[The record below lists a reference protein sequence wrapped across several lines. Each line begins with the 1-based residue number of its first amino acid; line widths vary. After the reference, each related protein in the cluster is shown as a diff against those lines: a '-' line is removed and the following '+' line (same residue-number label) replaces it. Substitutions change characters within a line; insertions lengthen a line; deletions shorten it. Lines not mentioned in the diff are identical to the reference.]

1 MYQIVN
7 IHWKIICT
15 ECKKLKLVYIF
26 FQKNVNVEFTTS
38 CIFFE
43 TWVCWMYKIL
53 SILWENM
60 YIEYIILKFFEILYT
75 LKKQNGVNWL
85 KI

>member
-1 MYQIVN
+1 MNV
-7 IHWKIICT
+7 HWKVICT
-15 ECKKLKLVYIF
+15 ECKIIKTCVHIF
-26 FQKNVNVEFTTS
+26 FEKNVYVEFTTLY
-38 CIFFE
+38 IFFE

-53 SILWENM
+53 SILWENV

-75 LKKQNGVNWL
+75 LKKQNDVNYL

>member
-1 MYQIVN
+1 M
-7 IHWKIICT
+7 CT
-15 ECKKLKLVYIF
+15 F
-26 FQKNVNVEFTTS
+26 FEKNVYVEFTTL

-53 SILWENM
+53 SIVWENV
-60 YIEYIILKFFEILYT
+60 YVEYIILKFFEILYT
-75 LKKQNGVNWL
+75 LKKQNDVNYL